1 MEVKIKIIE
10 FSSDVF
16 SKSNQ
21 LKDII
26 ISPLFANTTF
36 SINIFEAIS
45 KNDEYKIKANTPTIK
60 IGLYNGKS
68 LLGIGEIN
76 TNKKSQ
82 KIKIS
87 TEDKNKNEDY
97 MFFNGGMH
105 TKLQDNDYY
114 LTLECTVVPPKI
126 EPIKNTKELNQ
137 KNKRKKSVE
146 PPVKKVKRNSDYRER
161 MGTHNPN
168 KSLKDY
174 QTSYNYNLNYNSNY
188 KYTEDLKSKNN
199 NSKEYLSKNN
209 LTAVLDENDE
219 SFNIQSN
226 STIIKNDKDKMMKN
240 ILLSDNYSNS
250 KNKNKIKN
258 KISNNNTIE
267 KEPKEPD
274 INIFNLSFK
283 KELFSDGVLILSKN
297 EDQENK
303 STVTNDND
311 KNKEKEKENDKYK
324 EKNYNKN
331 LDIKDG
337 NNEFESSIK
346 DFDLKCNNLS
356 NNIYSSMNIKDKSK
370 YFMDKTTEIFHLYNR
385 LSNDMNKQNYNIK
398 RYIKNYN
405 HKIKILLKKDM
416 NLKIKMQNNGVDE
429 LFKQNSLQ
437 NDQKYYNTEIKNI
450 NNKLSIF
457 NDLVTY
463 KKDNSKI
470 KLKEIFENII
480 TNENNRRY
488 LNEHKNFINS
498 ILNNAN
504 INEEN
509 EEYEIDGGEVE
520 YKEDLGDK
528 KDGNKN
534 NKIDLE
540 ILKNKIDKLKQ
551 QYINETTTK
560 EYQNKSDLYGNKY
573 KNKKSKGTLKQNKYS
588 SSGGN
593 KNIPNYK
600 KEKNKNNYLNSLTP
614 NGF

>member
-26 ISPLFANTTF
+26 ISPLFANTSF

-105 TKLQDNDYY
+105 TKIQDNDYY
-114 LTLECTVVPPKI
+114 LTLECTVVTPKI
-126 EPIKNTKELNQ
+126 EPSKNTKELNQ

-146 PPVKKVKRNSDYRER
+146 PPAQKVKRNSDYRER

-174 QTSYNYNLNYNSNY
+174 QTNYNYNLNYNSNY

-199 NSKEYLSKNN
+199 NSKEYLNKNN

-226 STIIKNDKDKMMKN
+226 STIIKSDKDKMMKG

-258 KISNNNTIE
+258 KISNNNTNE
-267 KEPKEPD
+267 KEPKESD

-303 STVTNDND
+303 NKITNDND
-311 KNKEKEKENDKYK
+311 KNKEKENDKYK
-324 EKNYNKN
+324 EKIYNKN
-331 LDIKDG
+331 MDIKDG

-520 YKEDLGDK
+520 YNEDLGDK
-528 KDGNKN
+528 KEKD

-560 EYQNKSDLYGNKY
+560 EYQNKNDLYGNNN

-593 KNIPNYK
+593 KNMPNYK
-600 KEKNKNNYLNSLTP
+600 KDKNKNNYLNSLSP
-614 NGF
+614 NEF

>member
-26 ISPLFANTTF
+26 ISPLFANTSF

-105 TKLQDNDYY
+105 TKIQDNDYY
-114 LTLECTVVPPKI
+114 LTLECTVVTPKI
-126 EPIKNTKELNQ
+126 EPSKNTKELNQ

-146 PPVKKVKRNSDYRER
+146 PPAQKVKRNSDYRER

-174 QTSYNYNLNYNSNY
+174 HTNYNYNLNYNSNY

-209 LTAVLDENDE
+209 LTAVLDETDE

-226 STIIKNDKDKMMKN
+226 STIIKSDKDKMMKG

-258 KISNNNTIE
+258 KISDNNTIE

-311 KNKEKEKENDKYK
+311 KNKEKENDKYK
-324 EKNYNKN
+324 EKIYNKN
-331 LDIKDG
+331 MDIKDG

-480 TNENNRRY
+480 TNENNRKY
-488 LNEHKNFINS
+488 LNEHKNFISS

-504 INEEN
+504 INEDN

-528 KDGNKN
+528 KDKN

-560 EYQNKSDLYGNKY
+560 EYQNKSDFYGNN

-588 SSGGN
+588 SSGGS
-593 KNIPNYK
+593 KNIPTYK
-600 KEKNKNNYLNSLTP
+600 KDKNKNTYLNSLSP
-614 NGF
+614 NEF

>member
-1 MEVKIKIIE
+1 
-10 FSSDVF
+10 
-16 SKSNQ
+16 
-21 LKDII
+21 
-26 ISPLFANTTF
+26 
-36 SINIFEAIS
+36 
-45 KNDEYKIKANTPTIK
+45 
-60 IGLYNGKS
+60 
-68 LLGIGEIN
+68 
-76 TNKKSQ
+76 
-82 KIKIS
+82 
-87 TEDKNKNEDY
+87 
-97 MFFNGGMH
+97 
-105 TKLQDNDYY
+105 
-114 LTLECTVVPPKI
+114 
-126 EPIKNTKELNQ
+126 
-137 KNKRKKSVE
+137 
-146 PPVKKVKRNSDYRER
+146 
-161 MGTHNPN
+161 
-168 KSLKDY
+168 
-174 QTSYNYNLNYNSNY
+174 
-188 KYTEDLKSKNN
+188 
-199 NSKEYLSKNN
+199 
-209 LTAVLDENDE
+209 
-219 SFNIQSN
+219 
-226 STIIKNDKDKMMKN
+226 
-240 ILLSDNYSNS
+240 
-250 KNKNKIKN
+250 
-258 KISNNNTIE
+258 
-267 KEPKEPD
+267 
-274 INIFNLSFK
+274 LSFK

-311 KNKEKEKENDKYK
+311 KNKDKENDKYK
-324 EKNYNKN
+324 EKIYNKN
-331 LDIKDG
+331 MDIKDG
-337 NNEFESSIK
+337 NSEFESSIK

-560 EYQNKSDLYGNKY
+560 EYQNKSDFYGNN

-588 SSGGN
+588 SSSGN

>member
-76 TNKKSQ
+76 TSKKTQ

-87 TEDKNKNEDY
+87 TEDKHKNEDY

-168 KSLKDY
+168 NSLKDY
-174 QTSYNYNLNYNSNY
+174 QTSYNYNLNYNSNH

-219 SFNIQSN
+219 QFNIQSN
-226 STIIKNDKDKMMKN
+226 STIIKNDKDKMMKS
-240 ILLSDNYSNS
+240 ILLSENYSNS
-250 KNKNKIKN
+250 KNRNKIKN

-297 EDQENK
+297 EDQQNK
-303 STVTNDND
+303 DKGTITNDND
-311 KNKEKEKENDKYK
+311 NGKSKEKEKDKYK
-324 EKNYNKN
+324 EKIYNKN
-331 LDIKDG
+331 MDIKDC
-337 NNEFESSIK
+337 NIEFDSSIK

-356 NNIYSSMNIKDKSK
+356 NNIYSSMNIKDKSR
-370 YFMDKTTEIFHLYNR
+370 YFMDKTSEIFHLYNR
-385 LSNDMNKQNYNIK
+385 LSNDMNKQNY
-398 RYIKNYN
+398 
-405 HKIKILLKKDM
+405 
-416 NLKIKMQNNGVDE
+416 
-429 LFKQNSLQ
+429 
-437 NDQKYYNTEIKNI
+437 
-450 NNKLSIF
+450 
-457 NDLVTY
+457 
-463 KKDNSKI
+463 
-470 KLKEIFENII
+470 
-480 TNENNRRY
+480 
-488 LNEHKNFINS
+488 
-498 ILNNAN
+498 
-504 INEEN
+504 
-509 EEYEIDGGEVE
+509 
-520 YKEDLGDK
+520 
-528 KDGNKN
+528 
-534 NKIDLE
+534 
-540 ILKNKIDKLKQ
+540 ILKDI
-551 QYINETTTK
+551 
-560 EYQNKSDLYGNKY
+560 
-573 KNKKSKGTLKQNKYS
+573 
-588 SSGGN
+588 
-593 KNIPNYK
+593 
-600 KEKNKNNYLNSLTP
+600 
-614 NGF
+614 

>member
-21 LKDII
+21 LKDIV

-45 KNDEYKIKANTPTIK
+45 KNDEYKIKANSPTIK

-87 TEDKNKNEDY
+87 TDDKHKNEDY

-114 LTLECTVVPPKI
+114 LTLECTVVNPKV
-126 EPIKNTKELNQ
+126 EPVKNTKELNQ

-146 PPVKKVKRNSDYRER
+146 PPPKKVKRNSDYRER

-168 KSLKDY
+168 NSLKDY
-174 QTSYNYNLNYNSNY
+174 QTSYNYNSNY
-188 KYTEDLKSKNN
+188 KYTEDIKSKNN
-199 NSKEYLSKNN
+199 NSKEYMIKNN
-209 LTAVLDENDE
+209 LTPALDENDE
-219 SFNIQSN
+219 PFNIQSN
-226 STIIKNDKDKMMKN
+226 STIIKHDKDKMMKN
-240 ILLSDNYSNS
+240 IMLSDNNSNN
-250 KNKNKIKN
+250 KNRNKIKN
-258 KISNNNTIE
+258 QTSNNNTNE
-267 KEPKEPD
+267 KETKEPD

-297 EDQENK
+297 EDQQNK
-303 STVTNDND
+303 SSINNSND
-311 KNKEKEKENDKYK
+311 KNKEKEKEKNKYK
-324 EKNYNKN
+324 EKIYTKN
-331 LDIKDG
+331 VDIKDG

-356 NNIYSSMNIKDKSK
+356 NNIYSSMSIKDKSK
-370 YFMDKTTEIFHLYNR
+370 YFMDKTSEIFHLYNR

-437 NDQKYYNTEIKNI
+437 NDQKYFNTEITNI

-457 NDLVTY
+457 NDLAIY
-463 KKDNSKI
+463 RKDNSKI

-480 TNENNRRY
+480 ANENNRKY
-488 LNEHKNFINS
+488 ITEHKNFINS
-498 ILNNAN
+498 VLNNQL

-509 EEYEIDGGEVE
+509 EEYEIDGEEVE

-528 KDGNKN
+528 KDKN
-534 NKIDLE
+534 SKIDLE

-560 EYQNKSDLYGNKY
+560 EYQNKSDIYGNNN
-573 KNKKSKGTLKQNKYS
+573 KNKKSKGTLRQNKYS
-588 SSGGN
+588 SSGGS

-600 KEKNKNNYLNSLTP
+600 KEKNKNNYLNSLSP
-614 NGF
+614 NEF

>member
-1 MEVKIKIIE
+1 MEVKLKIIE

-26 ISPLFANTTF
+26 ISPLFANTSF

-45 KNDEYKIKANTPTIK
+45 KNDEYKIKANSPTIK

-87 TEDKNKNEDY
+87 TDDKHKNEDY

-114 LTLECTVVPPKI
+114 LTLECTVVNPKV
-126 EPIKNTKELNQ
+126 EPVKNTKELNQ

-146 PPVKKVKRNSDYRER
+146 PPPKKVKRNSDYRER

-168 KSLKDY
+168 NSLKDY
-174 QTSYNYNLNYNSNY
+174 QTSYNYNSNY
-188 KYTEDLKSKNN
+188 KYTEDIKSKNN
-199 NSKEYLSKNN
+199 NSKEYMIKNN
-209 LTAVLDENDE
+209 LTPALDENDE
-219 SFNIQSN
+219 PFNIQSN
-226 STIIKNDKDKMMKN
+226 STIIKHDKDKMMKN
-240 ILLSDNYSNS
+240 IMLSDNNSNN
-250 KNKNKIKN
+250 KNRNKIKN
-258 KISNNNTIE
+258 QTSNNNTNE
-267 KEPKEPD
+267 KETKEPD

-297 EDQENK
+297 EDQQNK
-303 STVTNDND
+303 SSINNSND
-311 KNKEKEKENDKYK
+311 KNKEKEKNKYK
-324 EKNYNKN
+324 EKIYTKN
-331 LDIKDG
+331 VDIKDG

-356 NNIYSSMNIKDKSK
+356 NNIYSSMSIKDKSK
-370 YFMDKTTEIFHLYNR
+370 YFMDKTSEIFHLYNR

-437 NDQKYYNTEIKNI
+437 NDQKYYNTEIANI

-457 NDLVTY
+457 NDLAIY
-463 KKDNSKI
+463 RKDNSKI

-480 TNENNRRY
+480 ANENNRKY
-488 LNEHKNFINS
+488 ITEHKNFINS
-498 ILNNAN
+498 VLNNQL

-509 EEYEIDGGEVE
+509 EEYEIDGEEVE

-528 KDGNKN
+528 KDKN
-534 NKIDLE
+534 SKIDLE

-560 EYQNKSDLYGNKY
+560 EYQNKSDIYGNNN
-573 KNKKSKGTLKQNKYS
+573 KNKKSKGTLRQNKYS
-588 SSGGN
+588 SSGGS

-600 KEKNKNNYLNSLTP
+600 KEKNKNNYLNSLSP
-614 NGF
+614 NEF

>member
-1 MEVKIKIIE
+1 VKIKIIE

-45 KNDEYKIKANTPTIK
+45 KNDEYKIKANSPIIK

-76 TNKKSQ
+76 TSKKTQ

-87 TEDKNKNEDY
+87 TDDKNKNEDY

-114 LTLECTVVPPKI
+114 LTLECTVVNPKI

-137 KNKRKKSVE
+137 KNKRKKSAE
-146 PPVKKVKRNSDYRER
+146 PPEKKVKRNSDYRER

-168 KSLKDY
+168 NSMKDY
-174 QTSYNYNLNYNSNY
+174 QTSYKYNLNYNSNH
-188 KYTEDLKSKNN
+188 KYTEDVISKNN
-199 NSKEYLSKNN
+199 NSKDYLTKND
-209 LTAVLDENDE
+209 LKAAFDENED
-219 SFNIQSN
+219 SFKIQSN
-226 STIIKNDKDKMMKN
+226 STIIKNDKDKMIKN
-240 ILLSDNYSNS
+240 ILLSDNNSNS
-250 KNKNKIKN
+250 KNRNKIKN
-258 KISNNNTIE
+258 KNSNINTNE

-297 EDQENK
+297 EDQQNK
-303 STVTNDND
+303 NTINND
-311 KNKEKEKENDKYK
+311 KNKEKEKDKYK
-324 EKNYNKN
+324 DKYYNYNNYNKSM
-331 LDIKDG
+331 DIKDI
-337 NNEFESSIK
+337 NNDFESSIK

-356 NNIYSSMNIKDKSK
+356 NNIYSSMNIKDKAK
-370 YFMDKTTEIFHLYNR
+370 YFMDKTSEIFHLYNR
-385 LSNDMNKQNYNIK
+385 LSNDMNKQNNNIK

-480 TNENNRRY
+480 TNENNRKY
-488 LNEHKNFINS
+488 LNEHKNFISS

-504 INEEN
+504 INEDN

-528 KDGNKN
+528 KDKN

-560 EYQNKSDLYGNKY
+560 EYQNKSDFYGNN

-588 SSGGN
+588 SSGGS
-593 KNIPNYK
+593 KNIPTYK
-600 KEKNKNNYLNSLTP
+600 KDKNKNTYLNSLSP
-614 NGF
+614 NEF

>member
-21 LKDII
+21 LKDIV

-87 TEDKNKNEDY
+87 TEDKHKNEDY
-97 MFFNGGMH
+97 IFFNGGQH
-105 TKLQDNDYY
+105 AKLQDNDYY
-114 LTLECTVVPPKI
+114 LTLECTVVNPKI
-126 EPIKNTKELNQ
+126 EPSKNTKELIQ

-161 MGTHNPN
+161 MGSHNPN
-168 KSLKDY
+168 SSLKDY
-174 QTSYNYNLNYNSNY
+174 QTNNNYNYNYNYNSNY
-188 KYTEDLKSKNN
+188 KYAEDIKSKNN

-209 LTAVLDENDE
+209 LTSALDENDE

-226 STIIKNDKDKMMKN
+226 STIIKNDKDKIIKN
-240 ILLSDNYSNS
+240 ILLSDNNINS
-250 KNKNKIKN
+250 KNRTKIKN

-267 KEPKEPD
+267 KEAKEPD

-297 EDQENK
+297 EDQQNK
-303 STVTNDND
+303 TTITNDND
-311 KNKEKEKENDKYK
+311 KNKDKEKDKYK
-324 EKNYNKN
+324 EKNTVKN
-331 LDIKDG
+331 MDIKDG

-356 NNIYSSMNIKDKSK
+356 NNIYSSMSIKDKSK
-370 YFMDKTTEIFHLYNR
+370 YFMDKTSEIFHLYNR

-405 HKIKILLKKDM
+405 HKIKILLKKVM

-429 LFKQNSLQ
+429 LFKQNSLKD
-437 NDQKYYNTEIKNI
+437 DQKYYNTEIKNI

-480 TNENNRRY
+480 SNENNRKY
-488 LNEHKNFINS
+488 LNQHKNFINS
-498 ILNNAN
+498 ILNNDN

-509 EEYEIDGGEVE
+509 EEYEIDGEEVE
-520 YKEDLGDK
+520 YKEELGDK
-528 KDGNKN
+528 KEGNKN

-551 QYINETTTK
+551 QYINETTSK
-560 EYQNKSDLYGNKY
+560 EYQNKSDLYGNNN

-593 KNIPNYK
+593 KNMPNYK
-600 KEKNKNNYLNSLTP
+600 KDKNKNYYLNSLTP
-614 NGF
+614 NEF

>member
-1 MEVKIKIIE
+1 MEVKLKIIE

-26 ISPLFANTTF
+26 ISPLFANTSF

-45 KNDEYKIKANTPTIK
+45 KNDEYKIKANSPTIK

-87 TEDKNKNEDY
+87 TDDKHKNEDY

-114 LTLECTVVPPKI
+114 LTLECTVVNPKV
-126 EPIKNTKELNQ
+126 EPVKNTKELNQ

-146 PPVKKVKRNSDYRER
+146 PPPKKVKRNSDYRER

-168 KSLKDY
+168 NSLKDY
-174 QTSYNYNLNYNSNY
+174 QTSYNYNSNY
-188 KYTEDLKSKNN
+188 KYTEDIKSKNN
-199 NSKEYLSKNN
+199 NSKEYMIKNN
-209 LTAVLDENDE
+209 LTPALDENDE
-219 SFNIQSN
+219 PFNIQSN
-226 STIIKNDKDKMMKN
+226 STIIKHDKDKMMKN
-240 ILLSDNYSNS
+240 IMLSDNNSNN
-250 KNKNKIKN
+250 KNRNKIKN
-258 KISNNNTIE
+258 QTSNNNTNE
-267 KEPKEPD
+267 KETKEPD

-297 EDQENK
+297 EDQQNK
-303 STVTNDND
+303 SSINNSND
-311 KNKEKEKENDKYK
+311 KNKEKEKEKNKYK
-324 EKNYNKN
+324 EKIYTKN
-331 LDIKDG
+331 VDIKDG

-356 NNIYSSMNIKDKSK
+356 NNIYSSMSIKDKSK
-370 YFMDKTTEIFHLYNR
+370 YFMDKTSEIFHLYNR

-437 NDQKYYNTEIKNI
+437 NDQKYYNTEIANI

-457 NDLVTY
+457 NDLAIY
-463 KKDNSKI
+463 RKDNSKI

-480 TNENNRRY
+480 ANENNRKY
-488 LNEHKNFINS
+488 ITEHKNFINS
-498 ILNNAN
+498 VLNNQL

-509 EEYEIDGGEVE
+509 EEYEIDGEEVE

-528 KDGNKN
+528 KDKN
-534 NKIDLE
+534 SKIDLE

-560 EYQNKSDLYGNKY
+560 EYQNKSDIYGNNN
-573 KNKKSKGTLKQNKYS
+573 KNKKSKGTLRQNKYS
-588 SSGGN
+588 SSGGS

-600 KEKNKNNYLNSLTP
+600 KEKNKNNYLNSLSP
-614 NGF
+614 NEF

>member
-1 MEVKIKIIE
+1 MEVKLKIIE

-26 ISPLFANTTF
+26 ISPLFANTSF

-76 TNKKSQ
+76 TSKKSQ

-87 TEDKNKNEDY
+87 TEDKHKNEDY

-114 LTLECTVVPPKI
+114 LTLECTVVNPKV

-146 PPVKKVKRNSDYRER
+146 PPPKKVKRNSDYRER
-161 MGTHNPN
+161 MGTHNP
-168 KSLKDY
+168 KDY
-174 QTSYNYNLNYNSNY
+174 HTSYNYNYNLNYNSNY
-188 KYTEDLKSKNN
+188 KYTEDIKSKNN
-199 NSKEYLSKNN
+199 NSKEYLIKNN
-209 LTAVLDENDE
+209 LTPALDENDE
-219 SFNIQSN
+219 TFNIQSN
-226 STIIKNDKDKMMKN
+226 STIIKHDKDKMMKN
-240 ILLSDNYSNS
+240 IMLSDNNSNS
-250 KNKNKIKN
+250 KNRNKIKN
-258 KISNNNTIE
+258 QTSNNNTNE
-267 KEPKEPD
+267 KETKEPD

-297 EDQENK
+297 EDQQNK
-303 STVTNDND
+303 SSINNSND
-311 KNKEKEKENDKYK
+311 KNKEKEKEKNKYK
-324 EKNYNKN
+324 EKIYTKN
-331 LDIKDG
+331 VDIKDG

-356 NNIYSSMNIKDKSK
+356 NNIYSSMSIKDKSK
-370 YFMDKTTEIFHLYNR
+370 YFMDKTSEIFHLYNR

-437 NDQKYYNTEIKNI
+437 NDQKYYNTEIANI

-457 NDLVTY
+457 NDLAIY
-463 KKDNSKI
+463 RKDNSKI

-480 TNENNRRY
+480 ANENNRKY
-488 LNEHKNFINS
+488 ITEHKNFINS
-498 ILNNAN
+498 VLNNQL

-509 EEYEIDGGEVE
+509 EEYEIDGEEVE

-528 KDGNKN
+528 KDKN
-534 NKIDLE
+534 SKIDLE

-560 EYQNKSDLYGNKY
+560 EYQNKSDIYGNNN
-573 KNKKSKGTLKQNKYS
+573 KNKKSKGTLRQNKYS
-588 SSGGN
+588 SSGGS

-600 KEKNKNNYLNSLTP
+600 KEKNKNNYLNSLSP
-614 NGF
+614 NEF

>member
-1 MEVKIKIIE
+1 MEVKLKIIE

-26 ISPLFANTTF
+26 ISPLFANTSF

-76 TNKKSQ
+76 TSKKSQ

-87 TEDKNKNEDY
+87 TEDKHKNEDY

-114 LTLECTVVPPKI
+114 LTLECTVVNPKV

-146 PPVKKVKRNSDYRER
+146 PPPKKVKRNSDYRER
-161 MGTHNPN
+161 MGTHNP
-168 KSLKDY
+168 KDY
-174 QTSYNYNLNYNSNY
+174 HTSYNYNYNLNYNSNY
-188 KYTEDLKSKNN
+188 KYTEDIKSKNN
-199 NSKEYLSKNN
+199 NSKEYLIKNN
-209 LTAVLDENDE
+209 LTPALDENDE
-219 SFNIQSN
+219 TFNIQSN
-226 STIIKNDKDKMMKN
+226 STIIKHDKDKMMKN
-240 ILLSDNYSNS
+240 IMLSDNNSNN
-250 KNKNKIKN
+250 KNRNKIKN
-258 KISNNNTIE
+258 QTSNNNTNE
-267 KEPKEPD
+267 KETKEPD

-297 EDQENK
+297 EDQQNK
-303 STVTNDND
+303 SSINNSND
-311 KNKEKEKENDKYK
+311 KNKEKEKEKNKYK
-324 EKNYNKN
+324 EKIYTKN
-331 LDIKDG
+331 VDIKDG

-370 YFMDKTTEIFHLYNR
+370 YFMDKTSEIFHLYNR

-437 NDQKYYNTEIKNI
+437 NDQKYFNKEIINI

-457 NDLVTY
+457 NDLAIY
-463 KKDNSKI
+463 RKDNSKI

-480 TNENNRRY
+480 ANENNRKY
-488 LNEHKNFINS
+488 ITEHKNFINS
-498 ILNNAN
+498 VLNNQL

-509 EEYEIDGGEVE
+509 EEYEIDGEEVE

-528 KDGNKN
+528 KDKN
-534 NKIDLE
+534 SKIDLE

-560 EYQNKSDLYGNKY
+560 EYQNKSDIYGNNN
-573 KNKKSKGTLKQNKYS
+573 KNKKSKGTLRQNKYS
-588 SSGGN
+588 SSGGS

-600 KEKNKNNYLNSLTP
+600 KEKNKNNYLNSLSP
-614 NGF
+614 NEF